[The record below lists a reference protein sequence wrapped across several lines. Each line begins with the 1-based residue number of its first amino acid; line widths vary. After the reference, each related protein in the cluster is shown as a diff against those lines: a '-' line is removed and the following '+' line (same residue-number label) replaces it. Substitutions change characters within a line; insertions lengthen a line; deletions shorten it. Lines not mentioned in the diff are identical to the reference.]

1 MSGVW
6 TIFRRD
12 LSRMIHSNVMGM
24 LIVLFLVMMGALFF
38 VDYCKDI
45 RVLNLRPFFS
55 QAPLLL
61 SIFCP
66 ALTMGT
72 IAGERRAQTLQ
83 GLETTPV
90 GSFEIVAGKFLSC
103 LALLS
108 VVLCFTLSYPL
119 TLSCLGVLDWGPVVG
134 GYLALVMLGGMFI
147 SLGILASSLSRD
159 QISSLLLAF
168 FMCFVLTYLHRIAL
182 DSTGWWAEVLGT
194 LSADV
199 HFSNI
204 ARGVVD
210 IRDILYAVTIQFFA
224 LSAAVLQLE
233 SGKYPVTRG

>member
-38 VDYCKDI
+38 VDYFKDV

-83 GLETTPV
+83 WLETTPV

-108 VVLCFTLSYPL
+108 VVPCFTLS
-119 TLSCLGVLDWGPVVG
+119 
-134 GYLALVMLGGMFI
+134 
-147 SLGILASSLSRD
+147 
-159 QISSLLLAF
+159 
-168 FMCFVLTYLHRIAL
+168 
-182 DSTGWWAEVLGT
+182 
-194 LSADV
+194 
-199 HFSNI
+199 
-204 ARGVVD
+204 
-210 IRDILYAVTIQFFA
+210 
-224 LSAAVLQLE
+224 
-233 SGKYPVTRG
+233 

>member
-38 VDYCKDI
+38 VDYFKDV

-83 GLETTPV
+83 WLETTPV

-168 FMCFVLTYLHRIAL
+168 FVCFVLTYLHRIAL

>member
-38 VDYCKDI
+38 VDYFKDV

-83 GLETTPV
+83 WLETTPV

-182 DSTGWWAEVLGT
+182 DSTGWWISET
-194 LSADV
+194 
-199 HFSNI
+199 
-204 ARGVVD
+204 
-210 IRDILYAVTIQFFA
+210 FFM
-224 LSAAVLQLE
+224 
-233 SGKYPVTRG
+233 R

>member
-38 VDYCKDI
+38 VDYFKDVRI
-45 RVLNLRPFFS
+45 LNLRPFFS

-83 GLETTPV
+83 WLETTPV

>member
-6 TIFRRD
+6 TLFRRD

-38 VDYCKDI
+38 VDYFKDV

-83 GLETTPV
+83 WLETTPV

-182 DSTGWWAEVLGT
+182 DSMGWWAEVLGT

>member
-38 VDYCKDI
+38 VDYFKDV

-83 GLETTPV
+83 WLETTPV

-182 DSTGWWAEVLGT
+182 DSMGWWAEVLGT

>member
-38 VDYCKDI
+38 VDYFKDI

-72 IAGERRAQTLQ
+72 IAGERRVQTLQ
-83 GLETTPV
+83 WLETTPV

>member
-38 VDYCKDI
+38 VDYFKDV

-83 GLETTPV
+83 WLETTPV

-108 VVLCFTLSYPL
+108 VVLWFTLSYPL

-134 GYLALVMLGGMFI
+134 GDLALVMLGGMFI

>member
-38 VDYCKDI
+38 VDYFKDV

-83 GLETTPV
+83 WLETTPV
-90 GSFEIVAGKFLSC
+90 GSFEIVAGLFVLC
-103 LALLS
+103 LGLLS
-108 VVLCFTLSYPL
+108 EVLGFTLWYAGTVP
-119 TLSCLGVLDWGPVVG
+119 CLGVLDWGPVVG

>member
-38 VDYCKDI
+38 VDYFKDI

-83 GLETTPV
+83 WLETTPV

>member
-24 LIVLFLVMMGALFF
+24 LIMLFLVMMGALFF
-38 VDYCKDI
+38 VDYFKDV

-83 GLETTPV
+83 WLETTPV

>member
-38 VDYCKDI
+38 VDYFKDV

-83 GLETTPV
+83 WLETTPV

-233 SGKYPVTRG
+233 SGKYPVTRR

>member
-38 VDYCKDI
+38 VDYFKDV

-83 GLETTPV
+83 WLETTPV

-119 TLSCLGVLDWGPVVG
+119 TLSCLGLGAGCGGVSCAGDAWRYVYFAGDFGLFSVTGSNFVASFGVFYVFCADVSSSDSAGFDGVVG
-134 GYLALVMLGGMFI
+134 GGFGDAFGG
-147 SLGILASSLSRD
+147 RP
-159 QISSLLLAF
+159 F
-168 FMCFVLTYLHRIAL
+168 FEYC
-182 DSTGWWAEVLGT
+182 
-194 LSADV
+194 
-199 HFSNI
+199 
-204 ARGVVD
+204 ARGGGYPRHSLCGDDSVFCAFGGGV
-210 IRDILYAVTIQFFA
+210 
-224 LSAAVLQLE
+224 AAGVRE
-233 SGKYPVTRG
+233 ISGD

>member
-1 MSGVW
+1 M
-6 TIFRRD
+6 
-12 LSRMIHSNVMGM
+12 
-24 LIVLFLVMMGALFF
+24 
-38 VDYCKDI
+38 
-45 RVLNLRPFFS
+45 
-55 QAPLLL
+55 APVVP
-61 SIFCP
+61 IFCP

-72 IAGERRAQTLQ
+72 SAGERRAQTLQ
-83 GLETTPV
+83 WLETTPV

>member
-38 VDYCKDI
+38 VDYFKDI

-83 GLETTPV
+83 WLETTPV

-119 TLSCLGVLDWGPVVG
+119 TLSCLGVLDWGPAVG

>member
-38 VDYCKDI
+38 VDYFKDV

-83 GLETTPV
+83 WLETTPV

-204 ARGVVD
+204 ERGVVD

>member
-38 VDYCKDI
+38 VDYFKDV

-72 IAGERRAQTLQ
+72 MAGERRAQTLQ
-83 GLETTPV
+83 WLETTPV

-108 VVLCFTLSYPL
+108 VVLCFSLSYPL

>member
-1 MSGVW
+1 
-6 TIFRRD
+6 
-12 LSRMIHSNVMGM
+12 MIHPNVMGM

-38 VDYCKDI
+38 VDYFKDV

-83 GLETTPV
+83 WLETTPV

>member
-38 VDYCKDI
+38 VDYFKDV

-83 GLETTPV
+83 WLETTPV

-182 DSTGWWAEVLGT
+182 DSMGWWAEVLGT

-210 IRDILYAVTIQFFA
+210 IRDILYAVTIQFLA
-224 LSAAVLQLE
+224 LSAAVLQRE

>member
-12 LSRMIHSNVMGM
+12 LSRMIHSNMMGM

-38 VDYCKDI
+38 VDYFKDV

-72 IAGERRAQTLQ
+72 IAGERRVQTLQ
-83 GLETTPV
+83 WLETTPV

-119 TLSCLGVLDWGPVVG
+119 TLSCLGVLDWGPGVG

>member
-38 VDYCKDI
+38 VDYFKDV

-83 GLETTPV
+83 WLETTPV
-90 GSFEIVAGKFLSC
+90 GSFEIVAGKFFSC

-182 DSTGWWAEVLGT
+182 DSMGWWAEVLGT

>member
-38 VDYCKDI
+38 VDYFKDV

-83 GLETTPV
+83 WLETTPV

-210 IRDILYAVTIQFFA
+210 VRDILYAVTIQFFA

>member
-1 MSGVW
+1 
-6 TIFRRD
+6 
-12 LSRMIHSNVMGM
+12 MIHSNVMGM

-38 VDYCKDI
+38 VDYFKDV

-83 GLETTPV
+83 WLETTPV

>member
-38 VDYCKDI
+38 VDYFKDV

-72 IAGERRAQTLQ
+72 IAGERRVQTLQ
-83 GLETTPV
+83 WLETTPV

>member
-38 VDYCKDI
+38 VDYFKDV

-72 IAGERRAQTLQ
+72 IAGERRAQTLLW
-83 GLETTPV
+83 LETTPV

>member
-38 VDYCKDI
+38 VDYFKDV

-83 GLETTPV
+83 WLETTPV

-168 FMCFVLTYLHRIAL
+168 FMCFVLTYLHRISL

>member
-38 VDYCKDI
+38 VDYFKDV

-83 GLETTPV
+83 WLETTPV

>member
-1 MSGVW
+1 MIGVW

-38 VDYCKDI
+38 VDYFKDV

-83 GLETTPV
+83 WLETTPV

-108 VVLCFTLSYPL
+108 VVLCLTLSYPL

-182 DSTGWWAEVLGT
+182 DSMGWWAEVLGT